1 MRISEEEKVKIKS
14 IINKDILI
22 DVLPLFEKSKDRFS
36 EIYEDVKNINLQKD
50 SVKSEQY
57 LLDTFSARFVRFFY
71 IYENKILKTIATIVD
86 GKYRSA
92 LDLFN
97 KMEQLNVISNARS
110 FYKIKHLRNR
120 IVHEYAEKDW
130 LLIVEAAIK
139 YAPTILESYDTT
151 KGYCNKL
158 LADKTID

>member
-1 MRISEEEKVKIKS
+1 M
-14 IINKDILI
+14 
-22 DVLPLFEKSKDRFS
+22 
-36 EIYEDVKNINLQKD
+36 
-50 SVKSEQY
+50 
-57 LLDTFSARFVRFFY
+57 T
-71 IYENKILKTIATIVD
+71 
-86 GKYRSA
+86 A

-110 FYKIKHLRNR
+110 FYKIKQLRNR

-151 KGYCNKL
+151 KGYCNQL
-158 LADKTID
+158 IADKTID

>member
-1 MRISEEEKVKIKS
+1 MKTL
-14 IINKDILI
+14 KDILI
-22 DVLPLFEKSKDRFS
+22 DETPLFEKSIQQFT
-36 EIYEDVKNINLQKD
+36 EIYEDVKEINLKEEL
-50 SVKSEQY
+50 VKAELY
-57 LLDTFSARFVRFFY
+57 LLDTYSARFARCVD

-86 GKYRSA
+86 GKYMTA

-110 FYKIKHLRNR
+110 FYKIKQLRNR

-158 LADKTID
+158 IADKTID